1 MPSTRGF
8 YSGIFDLVSEKRFW
22 MTILGKSDD
31 YPIWMIR
38 TRINRSHNDP
48 KLLVVS
54 GFHGEEVAG
63 PFAVLQWL
71 QTCSLKML
79 KDYDITFI
87 PLVNP
92 GAFATGK
99 RKNSLGQVPNTGFC
113 HHETEGN
120 VRSVEG
126 QVLADN
132 IDLIKPMA
140 KDGYLSLHED
150 VDETKF
156 YLYSFGEDPEPN
168 KLALE
173 IKDTLGKHF
182 KACVDGDEVEVDSE
196 RHKKILVEKGM
207 VYNFCD
213 GSFDDWMFHLGVPYV
228 IVSETPGKAA
238 LARRI
243 NAGVAVI
250 DKFIEFFT
258 WGGKYNALHPH

>member
-1 MPSTRGF
+1 MSSIGKF
-8 YSGIFDLVSEKRFW
+8 QSGLFRVISEKRFW
-22 MTILGKSDD
+22 MTILGESDG
-31 YPIWMIR
+31 YPIWMVR

-48 KLLVVS
+48 KILVVA

-63 PFAVLQWL
+63 PYAALSWL
-71 QTCSLKML
+71 QKCNLKAL

-99 RKNSLGQVPNTGFC
+99 RKNSFGQVPNAGFC

-120 VRSVEG
+120 NRSIEG

-150 VDETKF
+150 IDESKY
-156 YLYSFGEDPEPN
+156 YLYSFGESPEPDG
-168 KLALE
+168 LAME
-173 IKDTLGKHF
+173 IKSTLGEHF
-182 KACVDGDEVEVDSE
+182 KACVDGDEVEVDGE
-196 RHKKILVEKGM
+196 RHKKILVKNGM

-213 GSFDDWMFHLGVPYV
+213 GSFDDWMFHLGVPHV
-228 IVSETPGKAA
+228 IVSETPGKAG
-238 LARRI
+238 LQRRI
-243 NAGVAVI
+243 NAAVAVI
-250 DKFIEFFT
+250 DKFIEFFVV
-258 WGGKYNALHPH
+258 GEEE